1 MGTPTLEE
9 LDKIAAP
16 ILSADKSLHLGP
28 FIIAMGL
35 DAVLAGVLFMQCSE
49 YKALAMKDPR
59 WIRLMVLYVLLMN
72 VAITMYT
79 WAWIYDLFVF
89 NFGTYVSRISS
100 VQGYITILQ
109 GLILLVIGAFALTAF
124 GGGIAVKVMFTG
136 FGSTLRAGDVKIPAY
151 IWLFCTVIA
160 DLTITVISEPPS
172 LYAAT
177 LDIRT
182 GWSGTDNIL
191 SKLTRMTFESQLPPT
206 LIAIGLAVEYTIK
219 NPRLNDNDLS
229 RVNLKRG
236 NTSSGENS
244 SAQNGSRA
252 SKSNQKNTNPYY
264 LNSSRKGD
272 TAIQVETTFDVV
284 QDVNRSDVQV
294 PSALQTNQ
302 VRRNSEDGLSLD
314 SSSYK
319 IPQDE
324 EAKPGEYKLRDLGA
338 GREDRTNSTVAW
350 GNGGWIGYTLEPPT
364 AHACPIAFPG
374 LSIYFT
380 QDSEITRGE
389 LALDDAPLLVQHGIY
404 GDSYT

>member
-1 MGTPTLEE
+1 MGAPTLEE

-49 YKALAMKDPR
+49 YKALVTKDPR
-59 WIRLMVLYVLLMN
+59 WIRFMVLYVLLMN
-72 VAITMYT
+72 IAITMYT

-89 NFGTYVSRISS
+89 NFGTYLSWFYVLDSATVIV
-100 VQGYITILQ
+100 VQGFFAIRAWRLVNKNYLV
-109 GLILLVIGAFALTAF
+109 LLVIGAFALTAF

-172 LYAAT
+172 L
-177 LDIRT
+177 RT

-219 NPRLNDNDLS
+219 YDSFVAIPFICVQAKFYAISLNSRLNHNDRS

-272 TAIQVETTFDVV
+272 TTIQVETTFDVV
-284 QDVNRSDVQV
+284 QDVNRSEVQV

-350 GNGGWIGYTLEPPT
+350 GER
-364 AHACPIAFPG
+364 
-374 LSIYFT
+374 S
-380 QDSEITRGE
+380 
-389 LALDDAPLLVQHGIY
+389 V
-404 GDSYT
+404 

>member
-1 MGTPTLEE
+1 MGAPTLEE

-89 NFGTYVSRISS
+89 NFGTYGLFLSVKYASLSWFYVLDSATVIV
-100 VQGYITILQ
+100 VQGFFAIRAWRLVNKNYLV
-109 GLILLVIGAFALTAF
+109 LLVIGAFALTAF

-160 DLTITVISEPPS
+160 DLTITVII
-172 LYAAT
+172 LYFIT
-177 LDIRT
+177 RSRT

-219 NPRLNDNDLS
+219 YDSFVAIPFICVQAKFYAISLNPRLNHNDLS

-252 SKSNQKNTNPYY
+252 GKSNQKNTNPYY

-350 GNGGWIGYTLEPPT
+350 GERT
-364 AHACPIAFPG
+364 
-374 LSIYFT
+374 
-380 QDSEITRGE
+380 
-389 LALDDAPLLVQHGIY
+389 V
-404 GDSYT
+404 

>member
-1 MGTPTLEE
+1 MGAPTLEE

-49 YKALAMKDPR
+49 YKALATKDPR

-89 NFGTYVSRISS
+89 NFGTYLSWFYVLDSATVIV
-100 VQGYITILQ
+100 VQGFFAIRAWRLVNKNYLV
-109 GLILLVIGAFALTAF
+109 LLVIGAFALTAF

-172 LYAAT
+172 L
-177 LDIRT
+177 RT

-219 NPRLNDNDLS
+219 NPRLNHNDLS

-284 QDVNRSDVQV
+284 QDVNRSEVQV
-294 PSALQTNQ
+294 SSDLQTNQ

-324 EAKPGEYKLRDLGA
+324 EAKPGEYKLRDLRA

-350 GNGGWIGYTLEPPT
+350 GKR
-364 AHACPIAFPG
+364 
-374 LSIYFT
+374 S
-380 QDSEITRGE
+380 
-389 LALDDAPLLVQHGIY
+389 V
-404 GDSYT
+404 